1 MIRIILGQRAPPHAR
16 WLLSLDSSSMLLG
29 TVGKSLCRLHAP
41 IPLDAILPN
50 ALLIP
55 PPLASSPLHSSLAGP
70 LETTENKAVQ
80 PAMQNNNINS
90 LAKGIQIYIL
100 LP

>member
-1 MIRIILGQRAPPHAR
+1 VIRVILGRRAPPRAR
-16 WLLSLDSSSMLLG
+16 RLLSLDSSLLLLG
-29 TVGKSLCRLHAP
+29 TVGKALCRVHAP

-70 LETTENKAVQ
+70 LESTENTAVQ
-80 PAMQNNNINS
+80 PAMQN
-90 LAKGIQIYIL
+90 
-100 LP
+100 

>member
-1 MIRIILGQRAPPHAR
+1 MIRVILGQRAPLRAR
-16 WLLSLDSSSMLLG
+16 RLLSRDSSLKLLG
-29 TVGKSLCRLHAP
+29 ILGKARCRLHAP

-55 PPLASSPLHSSLAGP
+55 PPLASSPLRSCVAGP

-80 PAMQNNNINS
+80 PAM
-90 LAKGIQIYIL
+90 KK
-100 LP
+100 